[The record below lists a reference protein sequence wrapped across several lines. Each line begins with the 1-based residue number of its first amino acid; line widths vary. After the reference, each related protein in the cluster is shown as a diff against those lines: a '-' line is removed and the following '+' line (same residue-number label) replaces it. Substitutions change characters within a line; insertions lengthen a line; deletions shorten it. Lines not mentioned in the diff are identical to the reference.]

1 MKANFRRCRFFVMA
15 RMNMRHGASMSSETS
30 TLHMKHSTPRKLCQE
45 YCKILDSLRDTSHA
59 SDTVAI
65 EQPDTDTSAPSAH
78 RAFMQPRGRKVQQLV
93 PEFRKVFS
101 VVLGQIPSVDGK
113 KRLQV
118 ALGDIPAGAK
128 LLRTEAK
135 QGSFLC
141 VFGVYHT
148 T

>member
-1 MKANFRRCRFFVMA
+1 
-15 RMNMRHGASMSSETS
+15 
-30 TLHMKHSTPRKLCQE
+30 
-45 YCKILDSLRDTSHA
+45 
-59 SDTVAI
+59 
-65 EQPDTDTSAPSAH
+65 
-78 RAFMQPRGRKVQQLV
+78 MQPRGRKVQQLV

-141 VFGVYHT
+141 VFGVCHT
-148 T
+148 TQ